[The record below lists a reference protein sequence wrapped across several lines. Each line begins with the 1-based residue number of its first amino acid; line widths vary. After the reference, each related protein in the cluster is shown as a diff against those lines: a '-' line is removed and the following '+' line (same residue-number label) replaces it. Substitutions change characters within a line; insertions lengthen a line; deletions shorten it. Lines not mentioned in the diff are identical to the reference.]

1 MTKDS
6 KFPTEVVELPSK
18 GYFYPEDNPLSSGK
32 VEMKY
37 MTAKEEDILTSPNL
51 IQQNIVIDK
60 LLEALVVD
68 KTINLDDLLIGDKNA
83 LILSARILGYGK
95 DYEITYLDDSVEEQT
110 TTIDLTSIN
119 EIEMDFSK
127 FQKGVNSFEFEL
139 PVSKRN
145 IVFQLMT
152 VKVQKT
158 IEDYVKSISKVK
170 SENQAEITSRLK
182 HLILSVDGKSEKAY
196 INNFVDTEFLAVD
209 SLAFRRHIL
218 EISPDIDMTTTVVQP
233 NGAEKEVAVLLTAQF
248 LWPGV

>member
-60 LLEALVVD
+60 LLEALIVD

-83 LILSARILGYGK
+83 LILSARILGYGG
-95 DYEITYLDDSVEEQT
+95 DYEITYLDDNVEEQT
-110 TTIDLTSIN
+110 TTIDLTAIN

-127 FQKGVNSFEFEL
+127 FSKGINSFEYEL

-158 IEDYVKSISKVK
+158 IEDYVKSISKLK
-170 SENQAEITSRLK
+170 SESQSEITSRLK
-182 HLILSVDGKSEKAY
+182 QNKAKKTTFDETIDRMLYFWTGSGVQVELSRS
-196 INNFVDTEFLAVD
+196 NN
-209 SLAFRRHIL
+209 
-218 EISPDIDMTTTVVQP
+218 
-233 NGAEKEVAVLLTAQF
+233 G
-248 LWPGV
+248 